1 MRNPN
6 ELQDAAAPDRVGAI
20 TASNLLNA
28 FKGPKGRRSYVLS
41 KATQRL
47 SKKLTPVPETFAM
60 IRGRE
65 MEAEAKDAL
74 EEATG
79 IGIIDVPFIPH
90 PRIPN
95 FGASPDGIWADK
107 SGLVEIKCP
116 STDSKHTATIVD
128 EEIDPAYRMQML
140 AQVSVMFADGYKSVD
155 FVSYYP
161 DLRDQGLHLAHVKF
175 EPTLAEIMELEEKVT
190 KLDQEINQMIE
201 EIRRKHEQ
209 SNIARKRRA

>member
-20 TASNLLNA
+20 TASDLLNA
-28 FKGPKGRRSYVLS
+28 FKGPKGRKSYVYS
-41 KATQRL
+41 KAQQRL
-47 SKKLTPVPETFAM
+47 SKKLTVIPETYAM
-60 IRGRE
+60 VRGKE

-79 IGIIDVPFIPH
+79 ISIIDVPFIPH

-116 STDSKHTATIVD
+116 STDSRHMATLD
-128 EEIDPAYRMQML
+128 EGEIDPAYRMQML
-140 AQVSVMFADGYKSVD
+140 AQISVMLADGYTSVD

-161 DLRDQGLHLAHVKF
+161 DLRDAGLHLAIVKF
-175 EPTLAEIMELEEKVT
+175 RPALADIMELEEKVT
-190 KLDQEINQMIE
+190 ELDKEINETIE
-201 EIRRKHEQ
+201 RIRSKHEQ
-209 SNIARKRRA
+209 SDIARQRGS